1 MDVDSEKWRVF
12 ALASAFPTSLIYQ
25 LEHQRL
31 RRVEGGLTELCGA
44 SIVTTD
50 RERARLIA
58 ISPDSEEKIR
68 TIRNGVDTTYFSPRT
83 TGPVAPNVVFVG
95 QLDYLPNIDAV
106 LNFYL
111 NILPLI
117 RREVPEVEFKIIGR
131 NPHPAIRKHCGEAY
145 ISGEVPDVRP
155 WLESASVFVAS
166 FRMAF
171 GVQTKVLEAMAVGV
185 PVVAT
190 SQVADGLDALPGRDL
205 LVADNPEEFA
215 KAVIE
220 LLRDAEHSAQ
230 LSLNA
235 RLYVNESHSWEKNVS
250 GLEEILQHAAS
261 EIPLL
266 YQRAARSL

>member
-1 MDVDSEKWRVF
+1 
-12 ALASAFPTSLIYQ
+12 
-25 LEHQRL
+25 
-31 RRVEGGLTELCGA
+31 
-44 SIVTTD
+44 
-50 RERARLIA
+50 
-58 ISPDSEEKIR
+58 
-68 TIRNGVDTTYFSPRT
+68 
-83 TGPVAPNVVFVG
+83 VVFVG

-117 RREVPEVEFKIIGR
+117 RREVPEVEFKTIGR
-131 NPHPAIRKHCGEAY
+131 NPHSAIRKHCGEAY

-155 WLESASVFVAS
+155 WLKSASVFAAS

-205 LVADNPEEFA
+205 LVADNSGEFA

-220 LLRDAEHSAQ
+220 LL
-230 LSLNA
+230 
-235 RLYVNESHSWEKNVS
+235 
-250 GLEEILQHAAS
+250 
-261 EIPLL
+261 
-266 YQRAARSL
+266 